1 MNEPDRIGHPIARLM
16 SSRSGHFLLESG
28 HHGSLW
34 LDLEVLCLDPAAV
47 RPFAVD
53 LAARLKPYDVEAVC
67 GPLIEGAFVALMV
80 ASELGLTFAYSERL
94 PQGTGQEL
102 FRYPYRIPGGLRPLL
117 RDRRVAI
124 VNDVIGAGSAVRG
137 TLADLERLGAADCGA
152 GQSHVAR
159 PVCLNARRKEPP
171 CLRDTRIAA
180 VRPVDPIGMSSL
192 RPRRASGR
200 PNSPSCRRGSHLGQV
215 AGARR
220 GLAGITRSQITRSGD
235 TLVPD
240 DRPKLRPFAV
250 AGR

>member
-1 MNEPDRIGHPIARLM
+1 MNEPDRIPHPIARLM

-34 LDLEVLCLDPAAV
+34 LDLELLCLDPAAV

-80 ASELGLTFAYSERL
+80 ASELGLTFTYAERL
-94 PQGTGQEL
+94 PQDPGQEL

-137 TLADLERLGAADCGA
+137 TLADLERLGARTVALASLMSLGPSASTLAEENHLAFETLVSPPFDLWNPSECPLCA
-152 GQSHVAR
+152 GG
-159 PVCLNARRKEPP
+159 EP
-171 CLRDTRIAA
+171 L
-180 VRPVDPIGMSSL
+180 VDPTL
-192 RPRRASGR
+192 PAD
-200 PNSPSCRRGSHLGQV
+200 
-215 AGARR
+215 ARDR
-220 GLAGITRSQITRSGD
+220 TSVRSQGPAAAS
-235 TLVPD
+235 PD
-240 DRPKLRPFAV
+240 
-250 AGR
+250 

>member
-1 MNEPDRIGHPIARLM
+1 MNEPDRIQHPIARLM

-34 LDLEVLCLDPAAV
+34 LDLELLCLDPAAV

-80 ASELGLTFAYSERL
+80 ASELGLTFAYAERL

-102 FRYPYRIPGGLRPLL
+102 FRYPYRIPGGLRPSL

-137 TLADLERLGAADCGA
+137 TLADLERLGART
-152 GQSHVAR
+152 VALASLMSLG
-159 PVCLNARRKEPP
+159 PSASTLAEQNHLAFETLVSPPFDLWTPSECPLCARGEP
-171 CLRDTRIAA
+171 L
-180 VRPVDPIGMSSL
+180 VDPTLPSDGGDHTSV
-192 RPRRASGR
+192 RTRGPGTAS
-200 PNSPSCRRGSHLGQV
+200 PE
-215 AGARR
+215 
-220 GLAGITRSQITRSGD
+220 
-235 TLVPD
+235 
-240 DRPKLRPFAV
+240 
-250 AGR
+250 

>member
-1 MNEPDRIGHPIARLM
+1 MNEPDRIQHPIARLM

-34 LDLEVLCLDPAAV
+34 LDLELLCLDPAAV

-80 ASELGLTFAYSERL
+80 ASELGLTFAYAERL

-137 TLADLERLGAADCGA
+137 TLADLERLGART
-152 GQSHVAR
+152 VALASLMSLGPSASTLAEQNHLAFETLVSPPFDLWTR
-159 PVCLNARRKEPP
+159 SECPLCARGEP
-171 CLRDTRIAA
+171 L
-180 VRPVDPIGMSSL
+180 VDPTLPSDGGDHTSV
-192 RPRRASGR
+192 RTRGPGTAS
-200 PNSPSCRRGSHLGQV
+200 PE
-215 AGARR
+215 
-220 GLAGITRSQITRSGD
+220 
-235 TLVPD
+235 
-240 DRPKLRPFAV
+240 
-250 AGR
+250 